1 VSEQPSGKQYP
12 MPVSCSELT
21 QRDQRTLIFHLLY
34 AVEALDYEVS
44 LESIAENISR
54 EHGYII
60 LPHDNVFL
68 TASAITVN
76 RDELDQ
82 TIEPLLSNWRFDR
95 LGLVTKLIMRFALW
109 ELQRKETPPLV
120 VINEAVE
127 LAKCFAEANAY
138 RFVNGVLDE
147 WAKKY
152 LPASALMPQTEELIA
167 DASETD
173 ASKKE

>member
-1 VSEQPSGKQYP
+1 MSEQPSGNQYP
-12 MPVSCSELT
+12 MPVSCNELT
-21 QRDQRTLIFHLLY
+21 QRDQRALIFHLLY
-34 AVEALDYEVS
+34 AVDTLDYDTS
-44 LESIAENISR
+44 LESVAENISR

-60 LPHDNVFL
+60 LSHDNVFL
-68 TASAITVN
+68 TASAIIAN
-76 RDELDQ
+76 RANLDLQ
-82 TIEPLLSNWRFDR
+82 IEPLLANWRFDR

-109 ELQRKETPPLV
+109 ELQRPETPPLV

-152 LPASALMPQTEELIA
+152 LPADALIA
-167 DASETD
+167 TVEESTIPSSLDNEA
-173 ASKKE
+173 